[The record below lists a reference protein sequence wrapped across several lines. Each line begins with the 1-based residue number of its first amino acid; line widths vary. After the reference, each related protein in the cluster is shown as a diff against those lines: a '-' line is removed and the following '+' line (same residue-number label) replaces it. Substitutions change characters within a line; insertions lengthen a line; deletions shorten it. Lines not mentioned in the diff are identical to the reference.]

1 MPVKEGLAGSPLLL
15 PKLYSTEYW
24 AWAEVAARTTISR
37 AKSRYVCI
45 FRMVP
50 ILRFRVQN
58 CQRLDPTRS
67 GLGSQRRGE
76 RCKTGRRKCPPGL
89 AGSQQEHCASNIH
102 VAASTRPRERFLLDR
117 WMLLLWQKGRFCY
130 RL

>member
-76 RCKTGRRKCPPGL
+76 RCGGVLVTQLAVFLQRLVDDPFQIRRNFRVQTHHGRRS
-89 AGSQQEHCASNIH
+89 AIEDAVQYQ
-102 VAASTRPRERFLLDR
+102 TRRVS
-117 WMLLLWQKGRFCY
+117 
-130 RL
+130 